1 MLISLCMIVRDEQDM
16 LPDCLASVAGAV
28 DEIIVVDTGSVDGT
42 VDIAEAAGARV
53 VHFTWCDDF
62 AAARNAALP
71 EVRGQ
76 WVLMLDADERLAPG
90 AGSALRAAA
99 EKGDLD
105 CGMLPLYD
113 ADRLDASP
121 AEVLSGGA
129 RTPPPVLLPRMFRRT
144 EDLCW
149 QGMVHEAPI
158 EWMKVP
164 GRVFTEVDAAIIH
177 FGNVETYRVDKDKGQ
192 RNLRLLEQQC
202 EREPNNP
209 TARGYLASELV
220 SAGDV
225 QRATAE
231 VERAWHCL
239 VEVLERPREGPGPA
253 GVQVA
258 SLRADLAIRS
268 ANYEKAIETA
278 DTWDRIGLRHPNL
291 VVLRAMSLRRQ
302 SQSLPQQERAP
313 LLEMAIAGL
322 EWAVSVEEQNFA
334 EWVIP
339 QARGGNVATE
349 LGVALLLDARPAEAL
364 AAFQRAVAL
373 QPEMSAAKL
382 GIVEALYD
390 AGRIEEALSALQPM
404 LADGGA
410 DEWALASCIC
420 LSLGAN
426 QDAITFYETAL
437 QHGTPGSQVSYR
449 KERFDELA
457 TVFEPVP

>member
-42 VDIAEAAGARV
+42 VDIAKAAGARV
-53 VHFTWCDDF
+53 IHFTWCDDF

-71 EVRGQ
+71 EARGQ

-113 ADRLDASP
+113 ANRLDASP
-121 AEVLSGGA
+121 AEVLSGSA
-129 RTPPPVLLPRMFRRT
+129 RTAPPVLLPRMFRRT
-144 EDLCW
+144 GDFCW
-149 QGMVHEAPI
+149 QGMVHETPV
-158 EWMKVP
+158 EWMTAP
-164 GRVFTEVDAAIIH
+164 GRVFREVGAPIIH
-177 FGNVETYRVDKDKGQ
+177 LGNVETYRAERGKSR
-192 RNLRLLEQQC
+192 RNLLLLEQQC
-202 EREPNNP
+202 EREPDNP
-209 TARGYLASELV
+209 TARGYLAAELIT
-220 SAGDV
+220 AGDV
-225 QRATAE
+225 QRATTE
-231 VERAWHCL
+231 VERAWHSL
-239 VEVLERPREGPGPA
+239 VETLERPRQGAGPA
-253 GVQVA
+253 GVQIA
-258 SLRADLAIRS
+258 SLRADLALRS
-268 ANYEKAIETA
+268 GNYDKAIETA
-278 DTWDRIGLRHPNL
+278 DIWDRIGMRHPNL

-302 SQSLPQQERAP
+302 GQSLPEQERSP
-313 LLEMAIAGL
+313 RLEMAIAGL
-322 EWAVSVEEQNFA
+322 EWALSVEEQKFA
-334 EWVIP
+334 ELVIP
-339 QARGGNVATE
+339 LARGGNVATE

-364 AAFQRAVAL
+364 AAFQRAVTL
-373 QPEMSAAKL
+373 EPEMSAAKL

-390 AGRIEEALSALQPM
+390 AGLTEESLSALQPM

-426 QDAITFYETAL
+426 EDAITFYETAL

-457 TVFEPVP
+457 TVFEPEP